1 MKNIF
6 FEILILMNIF
16 FFITSLICNETN
28 KDDCLKKESY
38 KYPDVCC
45 FYKELNKKD
54 NSNSASSRRLQGGE
68 SSSPTID
75 DDEEGECKLV
85 PYSAYYK
92 SNYIEYIDGKLYEV
106 TCDEIGKKP
115 YALEECGNTYKK
127 DKASLKECKKYS
139 TFVDSCCY
147 YSEKNKKD
155 DDPVVNV
162 TDQLTEG
169 CYWLGSKYEGSIF
182 WAGVRLECF
191 NKYLQFSLYSLIF
204 LLIEFLY

>member
-6 FEILILMNIF
+6 FEILILINIF
-16 FFITSLICNETN
+16 FFITSLICNETSRN
-28 KDDCLKKESY
+28 DCLKKENN

-45 FYKELNKKD
+45 FYKELNKDTKD
-54 NSNSASSRRLQGGE
+54 NSDIPSSDDT
-68 SSSPTID
+68 TIENN
-75 DDEEGECKLV
+75 EEGSCKLV

-92 SNYIEYIDGKLYEV
+92 SKYIEYIDGKLYEV
-106 TCDEIGKKP
+106 NCDDIDKKP

-162 TDQLTEG
+162 TDQLIEG